1 MDHDDIDPTGP
12 ADASTVGIAPT
23 GYRPRL
29 VDERMRAALR
39 TMPAVVV
46 EGPRACGKTWTGRRF
61 ASSAVYLDERV
72 SAALE
77 AGMDPASVLEG
88 PAPRLLDEWQLA
100 PAVWNAMRR
109 ACDARGLRGQFIL
122 TGSADPP
129 DDITR
134 HSGAGRIMRVPMR
147 TMSLFESGESNGAVS
162 LQGLLDGEA
171 CTANDRDLALSD
183 VLALTCRGGW
193 PQLLDA
199 DLDTAADAARAYLA
213 EISRT
218 DVLRVDGIERD
229 PVRVRRLLTSIA
241 RNVATEVR
249 NTVLAADTA
258 AAGDPPL
265 DRRTVAGYLAALAR
279 LFVVEE
285 IPAWRPHIA
294 SRAQSRRSAKIHLV
308 DPSLTAAALRTTVD
322 ALMRDLSFAGRLFE
336 SMALRD
342 LQIYAEANGC
352 TLSHYRDSHHLE
364 IDAIIEHPDGRWA
377 GAEIKLGGSNAID
390 KGAEALVR
398 LRDKLDG
405 GRTGPPA
412 RLAVITATGYAYER
426 PDGVCVAPLTSLR
439 P

>member
-1 MDHDDIDPTGP
+1 MDPVDINLEGAGAGDISP
-12 ADASTVGIAPT
+12 A

-29 VDERMRAALR
+29 VDERMRTALG
-39 TMPAVVV
+39 TMPAVVL

-61 ASSAVYLDERV
+61 AGSAVYLDERV
-72 SAALE
+72 NAALA
-77 AGMDPASVLEG
+77 AGMDSASVLDG
-88 PAPRLLDEWQLA
+88 ASPRLLDEWQLA
-100 PAVWNAMRR
+100 PTVWNAMRR

-134 HSGAGRIMRVPMR
+134 HSGAGRIMRVRMR
-147 TMSLFESGESNGAVS
+147 PMSLFESGESTGGVS
-162 LQGLLDGEA
+162 LQGLIDGEA
-171 CTANDRDLALSD
+171 CAAADEGFSLGDMLAL
-183 VLALTCRGGW
+183 ACRGGW
-193 PQLLDA
+193 PQQLDA
-199 DLDTAADAARAYLA
+199 DLATAGGAASAYLN

-218 DVLRVDGIERD
+218 DVSRIDSIERD
-229 PVRVRRLLTSIA
+229 PTRVRRLLASIA

-249 NTVLAADTA
+249 HTVLAADTA

-265 DRRTVAGYLAALAR
+265 ERRTVASYLAALGH

-294 SRAQSRRSAKIHLV
+294 SRAQARCSAKIHLV
-308 DPSLTAAALRTTVD
+308 DPALTAAALRLTVD
-322 ALMRDLSFAGRLFE
+322 TLMRDLSFVGRLFE

-342 LQIYAEANGC
+342 LQIYAEANRC
-352 TLSHYRDSHHLE
+352 ALSHYRDSHHLE
-364 IDAIIEHPDGRWA
+364 VDAIIEHPDGRWA
-377 GAEIKLGGSNAID
+377 AAEIKLGGPEAID
-390 KGAEALVR
+390 KGAESLKR
-398 LRDKLDG
+398 LRAKLEG

-426 PDGVCVAPLTSLR
+426 PDGVCVVPLTSLR

>member
-1 MDHDDIDPTGP
+1 MDSVKIDPGGAGP
-12 ADASTVGIAPT
+12 SDIAPAS
-23 GYRPRL
+23 YRPRL

-39 TMPAVVV
+39 TMPATVV
-46 EGPRACGKTWTGRRF
+46 EGPRACGKTWTGRQF
-61 ASSAVYLDERV
+61 AASAVYLDERAN
-72 SAALE
+72 AALA
-77 AGMDPASVLEG
+77 AGMDPASILDG
-88 PAPRLLDEWQLA
+88 ATPRLLDEWQLA

-147 TMSLFESGESNGAVS
+147 TMSLFESGESSGDVS
-162 LQGLLDGEA
+162 LQGLIDGEA
-171 CTANDRDLALSD
+171 CTAADAGLSLGD
-183 VLALTCRGGW
+183 VLALACRGGW
-193 PQLLDA
+193 PQQLDA
-199 DLDTAADAARAYLA
+199 DLPTAAAAASAYLD

-218 DVLRVDGIERD
+218 DVSRVDGVERD
-229 PVRVRRLLTSIA
+229 PMRVRRLLVSIA

-249 NTVLAADTA
+249 HTVLAADSA
-258 AAGDPPL
+258 AAGEPPL
-265 DRRTVAGYLAALAR
+265 ERRTVACYLAALRR

-294 SRAQSRRSAKIHLV
+294 SRAQARNAAKIHFV

-322 ALMRDLSFAGRLFE
+322 TLLRDLSFVGRLFE

-342 LQIYAEANGC
+342 LQIYAEANRC
-352 TLSHYRDSHHLE
+352 SLSHYRDSHHLE
-364 IDAIIEHPDGRWA
+364 VDAIVEHADGRWA
-377 GAEIKLGGSNAID
+377 AAEIKLGGPDAID
-390 KGAEALVR
+390 KGAESLLR
-398 LRDKLDG
+398 LRAKLEG
-405 GRTGPPA
+405 GRTSPPA

-426 PDGVCVAPLTSLR
+426 PDGVCVVPLTSLR